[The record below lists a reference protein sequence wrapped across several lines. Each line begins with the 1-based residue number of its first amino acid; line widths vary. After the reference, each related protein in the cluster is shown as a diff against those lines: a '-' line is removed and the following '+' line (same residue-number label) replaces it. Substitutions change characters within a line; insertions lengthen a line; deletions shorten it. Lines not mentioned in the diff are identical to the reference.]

1 MAENKKKPRPTY
13 MKAYGHAGIGT
24 DFNAQK
30 YTDNPY
36 GGPLRS
42 PLDGKLHP
50 QYYVKG
56 SDAYANHKDMVINFE
71 HVPSQTFVSFKAFIT
86 NFQETYNSDWASE
99 TVYGRIDPIY
109 LFKNTTRDISLAFKV
124 PAESESEAFENLGR
138 VQKLIQFLYPN
149 YTTLID
155 PNTGEPDVFANTIS
169 QSPLVRLKV
178 MNLLTDTSGRPSSTY
193 KGVVDHKGPLGGNRG
208 LLGAI
213 QNVSINHGLE
223 GDQGVFNEGRG
234 VVLPKLIEVTL
245 SFRPIHEGPLG
256 WKKRNSLNPRFPY
269 GADLDEKDLEI
280 ELLTTNVDEDAW
292 DAYNAQEAEKKN
304 QNLTADASDAAQE
317 NTPLQNVAEGLT
329 AAKDSA
335 AAAAT
340 SAWRGLTGA
349 DNRQLKK
356 ILAEPGSREG

>member
-1 MAENKKKPRPTY
+1 MAEDKKKPLPTY
-13 MKAYGHAGIGT
+13 KIASGHARLDD

-30 YTDNPY
+30 YTDNPF

-56 SDAYANHKDMVINFE
+56 SDAYANHKDMVIGFE

-86 NFQETYNSDWASE
+86 NFQETYNSDWTSE

-155 PNTGEPDVFANTIS
+155 PNTGQPDVFANTIS

-193 KGVVDHKGPLGGNRG
+193 KGAVEHKGPLGGSRG

-213 QNVSINHGLE
+213 QNISINHGLE

-269 GADLDEKDLEI
+269 GADLDEHSADAEQGAAI
-280 ELLTTNVDEDAW
+280 MSHEAAW

-317 NTPLQNVAEGLT
+317 NTAMDTEVATGLT
-329 AAKDSA
+329 AAMESA
-335 AAAAT
+335 QANAVEAVLK
-340 SAWRGLTGA
+340 LTGYHQRA
-349 DNRQLKK
+349 AK
-356 ILAEPGSREG
+356 RE

>member
-1 MAENKKKPRPTY
+1 MAENKKKPLPTY
-13 MKAYGHAGIGT
+13 KIASGHAGIGT

-335 AAAAT
+335 AASAT
-340 SAWRGLTGA
+340 NAWRGLTGA

>member
-1 MAENKKKPRPTY
+1 MAENKKKPRQS
-13 MKAYGHAGIGT
+13 ARS
-24 DFNAQK
+24 FNAQRF
-30 YTDNPY
+30 TDNPH
-36 GGPLRS
+36 GGPVRA
-42 PLDGKLHP
+42 PDRKDPKDPNKIIKGKLQP
-50 QYYVKG
+50 QYFVKG
-56 SDAYANHKDMVINFE
+56 SDAYANHKDMVIGFE

-155 PNTGEPDVFANTIS
+155 PNTGQPDVFANTIS

-178 MNLLTDTSGRPSSTY
+178 MNLLTDASRGPSSTY
-193 KGVVDHKGPLGGNRG
+193 KGVVDHKGPLGGSRG

-245 SFRPIHEGPLG
+245 SFRPIHEGPMG
-256 WKKRNSLNPRFPY
+256 WEGGRSLNPTFPY
-269 GADLDEKDLEI
+269 GTSRRGHTPDISAQVI
-280 ELLTTNVDEDAW
+280 MSREDAW
-292 DAYNAQEAEKKN
+292 DAYNVQEAEKKN
-304 QNLTADASDAAQE
+304 QNLEPDAADAAQE
-317 NTPLQNVAEGLT
+317 NTAMDTEVAEGLT
-329 AAKDSA
+329 AAKRA
-335 AAAAT
+335 
-340 SAWRGLTGA
+340 L
-349 DNRQLKK
+349 Q
-356 ILAEPGSREG
+356 PMP